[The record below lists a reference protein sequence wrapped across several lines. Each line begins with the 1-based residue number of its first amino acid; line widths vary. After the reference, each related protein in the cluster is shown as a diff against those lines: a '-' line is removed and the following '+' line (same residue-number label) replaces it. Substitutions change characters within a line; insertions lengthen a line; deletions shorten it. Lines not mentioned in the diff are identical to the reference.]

1 MKPISYNPV
10 WMYFKGGFARCLLI
24 TTIYEI
30 AKHVGVSP
38 ATVSRAL
45 SGKGYVR
52 KELREKILQVAKEM
66 DYHPNTLAR
75 SLVTGQS
82 FIIGLVL
89 PDITNPFFPA
99 IARGVE
105 DVAHRNG
112 YNVILCNTDGSA
124 RKEADYLGLLRSK
137 RVDGVIFTTSQV
149 ATRHVR
155 QLVDSDIPVVLADR
169 RMNVD
174 CDFVVVDSI
183 EGAYKAT
190 SHLIGLGHSA
200 IGLITGPQ
208 KVTTSAER
216 IEGYS
221 RALRDRHIAMRD
233 ELICEGDYKENSGY
247 RHTKK
252 LLGLSSRP
260 TAIFACNDL
269 MAMGALAALEEKGIR
284 VPEEV
289 AVVGYDDIPFASV
302 IRPRLTTVVQ
312 PKYEIGSIACEI
324 LLERMKD
331 RDKPRQEVF
340 LKPNLMI
347 RESSVILE
355 VKEALSD

>member
-1 MKPISYNPV
+1 MKPISYNVV
-10 WMYFKGGFARCLLI
+10 WMYFKNGFARCLLI

-30 AKHVGVSP
+30 AERVGVSP

-221 RALRDRHIAMRD
+221 RALRDHHIVMRE

-302 IRPRLTTVVQ
+302 VRPRLTTVVQ

-331 RDKPRQEVF
+331 RDRSRQEVF

-347 RESSVILE
+347 RESSVVLK
-355 VKEALSD
+355 VKDALSD